1 MDRQEV
7 ETALQAA
14 NVALA
19 GRRQRQASSFAS
31 IELRDADPTPAK
43 WEVIATGLVG
53 LVAIVAVLVAWL
65 Y

>member
-1 MDRQEV
+1 MDRQQV

-31 IELRDADPTPAK
+31 IELREADPSPAK
-43 WEVIATGLVG
+43 WELIATGVVG
-53 LVAIVAVLVAWL
+53 LVAIVTVLVAWL

>member
-31 IELRDADPTPAK
+31 IELRETDPTPAK
-43 WEVIATGLVG
+43 WEVIATGVVG

>member
-19 GRRQRQASSFAS
+19 GQRRREASSFAS
-31 IELRDADPTPAK
+31 IELRDADPTPAE
-43 WEVIATGLVG
+43 WEIIVTGLVG
-53 LVAIVAVLVAWL
+53 LFAVVAVLVAWL